1 LSKPV
6 ISVGNLRV
14 GGSGKTPVVQYIA
27 RLLVERGER
36 PAILTRGYRRR
47 VTADSVTVVSDGTTI
62 LAQVDAAGDEPMMLA
77 RTVREVPILV
87 GADRYESG
95 SLAERQY
102 GATVHILDDG
112 FQHVQLARDA
122 DLLVVD
128 EQDLTEHVLPL
139 GHLREPLA
147 SATRADALLVSV
159 SYAAAAERVG
169 RALAVATTFCVTRTI
184 GPPRLLATG
193 ETVVV
198 PGGDPVYAM
207 AGIARPERFFSDLS
221 AAGWR
226 VIDTMVFRDHHWFT
240 ARDIERIAREAKSR
254 RAAIVLT
261 TEKDAMRLSGCDL
274 RGLPLAVVPLHAS
287 IEPRDQF
294 ADWLS
299 ERLRSVSRAALTGDT
314 RYRRS

>member
-1 LSKPV
+1 LAKPV

-14 GGSGKTPVVQYIA
+14 GGSGKTPVVQYLA

-47 VTADSVTVVSDGTTI
+47 VAAGSVTVVSDGTAV
-62 LAQVDAAGDEPMMLA
+62 LAQVDAAGDEPMVLA
-77 RTVREVPILV
+77 RTLRGVPILV

-95 SLAERQY
+95 SLAERQF

-112 FQHVQLARDA
+112 FQHLQLARDV

-128 EQDLTEHVLPL
+128 EQDLTDHVLPL
-139 GHLREPLA
+139 GRLREPLA

-169 RALAVATTFCVTRTI
+169 RALAVAKTFCVTRTI

-198 PGGDPVYAM
+198 PGGDPVYAI
-207 AGIARPERFFSDLS
+207 AGIARPERFFADLT

-240 ARDIERIAREAKSR
+240 SRDLERIASAAKAR

-261 TEKDAMRLSGCDL
+261 TEKDAVRLAGRDL
-274 RGLPLAVVPLHAS
+274 GELPLAVVPLEAS
-287 IEPRDQF
+287 VEPNDQF
-294 ADWLS
+294 ADWIS
-299 ERLRSVSRAALTGDT
+299 ERLRLVGGALAGGT